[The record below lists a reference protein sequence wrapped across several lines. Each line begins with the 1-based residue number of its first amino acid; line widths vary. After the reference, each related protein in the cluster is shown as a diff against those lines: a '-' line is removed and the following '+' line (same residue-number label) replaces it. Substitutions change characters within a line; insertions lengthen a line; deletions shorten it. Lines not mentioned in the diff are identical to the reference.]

1 MAKIVKNIDELALE
15 STLSAIKAKTDQ
27 LNFNGLK
34 LRTTGEDGGGAGGG
48 NFNDKLL
55 QVDSEGSTTYL
66 GYADP
71 GTATSAA
78 FWAIKRIVET
88 GKDVSITW
96 ADGNNSFDNIWNDRL
111 TLVYS

>member
-1 MAKIVKNIDELALE
+1 MAKVVKNIDELALE

-34 LRTTGEDGGGAGGG
+34 LRTTGEDGGGSGGG

-71 GTATSAA
+71 GTATSSAL
-78 FWAIKRIVET
+78 WAIKRIVET

-96 ADGNNSFDNIWNDRL
+96 ADGDNSFNNIWDDRL